1 MFGVWRVLLDL
12 LLRWKII
19 CGHCGW
25 NMQSFG
31 LKFVPS
37 QKQVCFAQL
46 QLDKLGE
53 RLKEQQ
59 DKMVEEGH
67 TVTSQDLRISTLKSR

>member
-1 MFGVWRVLLDL
+1 M
-12 LLRWKII
+12 
-19 CGHCGW
+19 H
-25 NMQSFG
+25 SFG
-31 LKFVPS
+31 LKLVLS
-37 QKQVCFAQL
+37 QRQVRFTQL